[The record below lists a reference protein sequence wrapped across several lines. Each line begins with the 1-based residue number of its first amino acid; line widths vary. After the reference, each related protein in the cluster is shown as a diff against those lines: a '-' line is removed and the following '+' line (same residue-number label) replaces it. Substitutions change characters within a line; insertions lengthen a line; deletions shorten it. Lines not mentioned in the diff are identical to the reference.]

1 MAKRE
6 RGWRGR
12 VDKKKSASK
21 STKTNMEDGAA
32 TARGEGRKGERGF
45 GFVSNQPF
53 STKQHQHFYTFSSH
67 IHNRHG
73 GAAIR
78 HQALLKQQH
87 FSAAGTDLLQLPSV
101 SWFQSDLYSTT
112 DTGSYK
118 EA

>member
-1 MAKRE
+1 
-6 RGWRGR
+6 
-12 VDKKKSASK
+12 
-21 STKTNMEDGAA
+21 MEDGAA
-32 TARGEGRKGERGF
+32 TARGEGRKVERGF

>member
-12 VDKKKSASK
+12 GDKKKSASK
-21 STKTNMEDGAA
+21 LTKTNMEDGAA
-32 TARGEGRKGERGF
+32 TARGEGGKGERGF

-67 IHNRHG
+67 IHHE

-78 HQALLKQQH
+78 HQVLLKQQH